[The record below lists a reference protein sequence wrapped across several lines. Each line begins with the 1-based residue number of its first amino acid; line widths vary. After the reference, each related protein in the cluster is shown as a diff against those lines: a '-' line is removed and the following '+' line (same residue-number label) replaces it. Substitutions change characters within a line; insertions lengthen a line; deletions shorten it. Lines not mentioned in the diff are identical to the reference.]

1 VRFPTPLPFTPRPN
15 PDLWFSCVRFDAAA
29 SMRTTVKPTSL
40 FLLVFL
46 SPILASGQSPTFVQH
61 ASCSNSRSSGN
72 AQSSAPNYKC
82 PLPEGT
88 QAGNSIIVGTVSS
101 FGATFAV
108 SDDKG
113 NPYSLVN
120 STTDANGVVVSI
132 YVASNVAAGSRM
144 VNLHRSNITP
154 NVAMS
159 VSEYYNVGAVDAS
172 ACHPFSGSSTSIT
185 AGSMTP
191 TVTGDLL
198 WQWAINAGGGG
209 GLPNS
214 TSSFSAGSQSNITW
228 QLNGTD
234 LYDGDATQAGIYNA
248 TSTINPTFTSG
259 TAQNFTSCAVALK
272 AASVGT
278 APTATFRI
286 LHMLHQQHP
295 KSAANPFAVQFP
307 TSGNLIVNSY
317 ISGGSNIASISSSPS
332 NTWSSTGPQVGNE
345 AITALSQIY
354 YAANASTSSSMT
366 MAVSRN
372 DNSRDGTFMLYDIT
386 GAASSPFDKDSGGET
401 ANQTGLVSSFTT
413 CSGCLTPSSTNEIV
427 IANAGWNFCT
437 GIGVGAPNGSLLDSA
452 TDTGNGVDGPES
464 VDQNNGWL
472 HYYDPNTNPV
482 TVTWAMACGGTA
494 ESEWAGRVAAFKSGG
509 SVVQQPP
516 PPPTQLKAVVN

>member
-1 VRFPTPLPFTPRPN
+1 
-15 PDLWFSCVRFDAAA
+15 
-29 SMRTTVKPTSL
+29 
-40 FLLVFL
+40 
-46 SPILASGQSPTFVQH
+46 
-61 ASCSNSRSSGN
+61 
-72 AQSSAPNYKC
+72 
-82 PLPEGT
+82 
-88 QAGNSIIVGTVSS
+88 
-101 FGATFAV
+101 
-108 SDDKG
+108 
-113 NPYSLVN
+113 
-120 STTDANGVVVSI
+120 
-132 YVASNVAAGSRM
+132 
-144 VNLHRSNITP
+144 
-154 NVAMS
+154 MS
-159 VSEYYNVGAVDAS
+159 VSEYYNVGAVDVS

-191 TVTGDLL
+191 TASGDLL

-259 TAQNFTSCAVALK
+259 TARSFTSCAVALK
-272 AASVGT
+272 AAPAGT

-307 TSGNLIVNSY
+307 TSGNLVVNSY
-317 ISGGSNIASISSSPS
+317 ISGGSNITSISSNPS
-332 NTWSSTGPQVGNE
+332 STWSSTGPQVGNE
-345 AITALSQIY
+345 ALTALSQIY

-366 MAVSRN
+366 LSVSRN

-386 GAASSPFDKDSGGET
+386 GAASSPFDKDSGGLT
-401 ANQTGLVSSFTT
+401 ANQTSLVSSFTT

-437 GIGVGAPNGSLLDSA
+437 GVGASAPNGSLFDSA

-482 TVTWAMACGGTA
+482 TVTWAMACGSTA
-494 ESEWAGRVAAFKSGG
+494 ESVWAGRVAAFKSGG
-509 SVVQQPP
+509 PVVQQP